1 MFSAWDAT
9 LSVHAILREGN
20 PLRARYPCGNWGQRE
35 ARDRTSP
42 ADVSPGSR
50 SGASSEP
57 GERESARLACKARVV
72 YHREHGRFPTT
83 RRRALASLAQAR
95 GRRGGM
101 KIPGDPSRGVR
112 VGTSSQDPAAGPAA
126 AGRPEELAAGAEW
139 GTPQVALLLEVA

>member
-1 MFSAWDAT
+1 M
-9 LSVHAILREGN
+9 
-20 PLRARYPCGNWGQRE
+20 
-35 ARDRTSP
+35 SP

-112 VGTSSQDPAAGPAA
+112 VGTSSQDPAA